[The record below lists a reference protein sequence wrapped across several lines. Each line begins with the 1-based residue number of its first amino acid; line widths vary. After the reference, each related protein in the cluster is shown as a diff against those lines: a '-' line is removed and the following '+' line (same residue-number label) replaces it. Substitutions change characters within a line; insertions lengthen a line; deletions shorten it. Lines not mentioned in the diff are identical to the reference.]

1 MRHIITLLAVT
12 ISLSINAQYKFH
24 TTLGTGIMSQDHQGK
39 DIALDWNGG
48 FYSIAEDMLGGIS
61 YLNRHGP
68 EGSLVF
74 SKFYDIAGTNR
85 VIEAVTVNQ
94 ADSTLMIVG
103 TTSGTNGI
111 FMLNTDSSGTAISYS
126 EYTRAVSGNFNVSE
140 VFSNSDGTFSVF
152 GTLYECPGTCANYA
166 YAVRMDAGGN
176 ILSFLT
182 FNATDTNTDIAGVN
196 QLSNGNYFLNLLSN
210 NTVSST
216 DARHLMLVNPS
227 GTVISQTA
235 YESGGSGIFVNPFQ
249 GMLHSNGNYYVVGS
263 LISVPPAT
271 SNGDYGMIMELNSS
285 LALQDIETMQYA
297 SGGAYITNA
306 FENSLGEIE
315 TTGIVFNGPLGDQDA
330 MRTTF
335 DPSGLSLIETNVY
348 GTAAANEMF
357 KSLRASDGG
366 MLSMGSDYDS
376 GPGVSKA
383 EFFKFDSNGEIGCNS
398 TDITLSTNAFSVS
411 LTSVP
416 LTVQS
421 GSLTRANLTV
431 NESVYSVTETIYCS
445 SPSCAIDVVYSK
457 QDVDC
462 NGNSTGSVTLNVT
475 GVSGSETYS
484 WTGPN
489 GFMASTA
496 NISSLEAG
504 VYNLTITDGTCTE
517 MVVATINEP
526 NALSLSYTSANPS
539 CTGDNDGSI
548 NMTISGGTS
557 PFTQTWTGPN
567 SYTSSLEDINGLLA
581 GTYNVTV
588 NDANG
593 CTTTGQVILIDPP
606 ALTVTLS
613 TNSVS
618 CNGGNDGTASAF
630 ATGGTP
636 GTGYTFSWS
645 NGQTNQTAINLIAGT
660 YSVTVTDANG
670 CAAMASGLVGEP
682 LALSVSVN
690 TTPSACNLDDG
701 SADAIVTGGTSPF
714 NYTWSSGGSGSTE
727 TGLAG
732 GSYTLDVTDANGC
745 AANQESFVI
754 GDTTYGVE
762 LCVIMVDTSSSMNE
776 LVWEKPGPAGI
787 SGFNIY
793 RDVVGTYTLIDFWPY
808 DSISQYVDSSAGINP
823 NNTSYRYKISVV
835 DSCGGESE
843 LSNYHETIHVQL
855 NIGGGQANL
864 IWDEYEG
871 FTFGYYRIMKDSLGN
886 NNWQVLDSVS
896 STNFTYTDQNP
907 GLDTRYRVDVII
919 PSQCT
924 STRANHNT
932 TRSNRTQPANGGSQ
946 NGVGELSAHIFEVYP
961 NPSTGDININ
971 HSANTN
977 AELLVYTGDGRLLE
991 IIPINRIQGLI
1002 HLDYVPGMYV
1012 LSLRDENGVT
1022 SRRVVI
1028 K

>member
-1 MRHIITLLAVT
+1 MKHIITLLALI
-12 ISLSINAQYKFH
+12 ISLSLNAQYKFH

-48 FYSIAEDMLGGIS
+48 FYSIAEDMFAGVI
-61 YLNRHGP
+61 YLSRHDQ

-74 SKFYDIAGTNR
+74 SKSYDQGGTNR
-85 VIEAVTVNQ
+85 FIEAITVNP
-94 ADSTLMIVG
+94 ADSSLLIAG

-111 FMLNTDSSGTAISYS
+111 FLLNTDSSGNVISYS
-126 EYTRAVSGNFNVSE
+126 EYTRAVSGNFNVYDI
-140 VFSNSDGTFSVF
+140 FSNSDGTITIF
-152 GTLYECPGTCANYA
+152 GTLYGCPGTCANYA

-176 ILSFLT
+176 VLSFLT
-182 FNATDTNTDIAGVN
+182 FNTTNTNTDFTAAN
-196 QLSNGNYFLNLLSN
+196 QLSNGNYFLALSSN
-210 NTVSST
+210 NTVSGT
-216 DARHLMLVNPS
+216 DARHIMVVNQS

-235 YESGGSGIFVNPFQ
+235 YQSGGSGIFVNPFQ
-249 GMLHSNGNYYVVGS
+249 GMLHSNGNYYVVGN

-285 LALQDIETMQYA
+285 LALQDFETMQYA
-297 SGGAYITNA
+297 SGGAYVTNV

-315 TTGIVFNGPLGDQDA
+315 TTGNLFNGPLGDQDA

-335 DPSGLSLIETNVY
+335 DPSGLTIIETNVY
-348 GTAAANEMF
+348 GTAAANDIY

-366 MLSMGSDYDS
+366 ILAMGTDYDS

-383 EFFKFDSNGEIGCNS
+383 EFFKFDANGEIGCNS
-398 TDITLSTNAFSVS
+398 TDVTLTTHTFTIS
-411 LTSVP
+411 LSSVP
-416 LTVQS
+416 LSVQS
-421 GSLTRANLTV
+421 GSLTRTNLSV
-431 NESVYSVTETIYCS
+431 SESIYSATETVFCS
-445 SPSCAIDVVYSK
+445 SPSCAIDVVYTK

-462 NGNSTGSVTLNVT
+462 FTNSTGSITIGVT

-484 WTGPN
+484 WVGPN
-489 GFMASTA
+489 GYTSSSA
-496 NISSLEAG
+496 NISGLEAG
-504 VYNLTITDGTCTE
+504 NYTLTITDGTCTE
-517 MVVATINEP
+517 VVSATITEP
-526 NALSLSYTSANPS
+526 LPLIVSFTSANPS

-548 NMTISGGTS
+548 NMTITGGTS
-557 PFTQTWTGPN
+557 PYTQTWTGPN
-567 SYTSSLEDINGLLA
+567 SFTSSLEDINGLLA

-593 CTTTGQVILIDPP
+593 CTATGQVTLTDPP
-606 ALTVTLS
+606 ALTVSVS
-613 TNSVS
+613 TNDVS

-630 ATGGTP
+630 ASGGTP
-636 GTGYTFSWS
+636 GTGYTFSWN
-645 NGQTNQTAINLIAGT
+645 NGQTNQTAINLAAGT
-660 YSVTVTDANG
+660 YDVTVTDANG
-670 CAAMASGLVGEP
+670 CTAIASGLVGEP
-682 LALSVSVN
+682 LALSVTVN
-690 TTPSACNLDDG
+690 TTPSACNLNDG
-701 SADAIVTGGTSPF
+701 SADAVVTGGTSPF
-714 NYTWSSGGSGSTE
+714 NYTWSSGGSGMTE

-776 LVWEKPGPAGI
+776 LVWEKPGPTGI

-808 DSISQYVDSSAGINP
+808 DSLSQYVDSSAGINP
-823 NNTSYRYKISVV
+823 NTTSYRYRISVV

-864 IWDEYEG
+864 LWDSYEG
-871 FTFGYYRIMKDSLGN
+871 FAFGYYRIMKDSLGD

-919 PSQCT
+919 PAQCT

-946 NGVGELSAHIFEVYP
+946 NSIDELSAHVFDVYP
-961 NPSTGDININ
+961 NPSTGDLQIN
-971 HSANTN
+971 HSANSD
-977 AELLVYTGDGRLLE
+977 AEILVYTGDGRLLKV
-991 IIPINRIQGLI
+991 IPVNTMQGQI
-1002 HLDYVPGMYV
+1002 HLDYTPGIYV
-1012 LSLRDENGVT
+1012 LSLRDENGIT
-1022 SRRVVI
+1022 SRRVVL